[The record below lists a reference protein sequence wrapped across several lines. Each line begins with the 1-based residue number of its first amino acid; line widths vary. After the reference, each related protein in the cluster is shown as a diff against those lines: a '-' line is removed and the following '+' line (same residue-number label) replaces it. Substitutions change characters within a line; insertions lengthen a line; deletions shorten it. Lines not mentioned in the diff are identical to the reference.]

1 MYRTGYH
8 RIWYAVVSLST
19 RLSLMSAIA
28 RTLRLSMLQA
38 RVPGSPGGSS
48 ILHDGK
54 AVSYSSSSAFG
65 NASSPDTAGSRGA
78 VEDSLGLALSASGT
92 VLTRGGPHHSD
103 NAERSR
109 MIVDGGTGGTDGTY
123 VDSLSRTR
131 PSSSIVN
138 PITQPSK

>member
-1 MYRTGYH
+1 
-8 RIWYAVVSLST
+8 
-19 RLSLMSAIA
+19 MSAIA

-92 VLTRGGPHHSD
+92 VSTRGGPHHSD
-103 NAERSR
+103 NDERSR